1 MMKRIDPKYLG
12 VPNICF
18 SLTEKEDDREK
29 KYAKQRIKRGFD
41 DSETWCLA
49 STIARF
55 ILPRLKRFKDITIA
69 YPGEIETPRDWSN
82 IVEKMIVAFELVL
95 GDDASWMW
103 SEEEKKQ
110 FEEGM
115 DLFKKWY
122 LGLWW

>member
-1 MMKRIDPKYLG
+1 
-12 VPNICF
+12 
-18 SLTEKEDDREK
+18 
-29 KYAKQRIKRGFD
+29 
-41 DSETWCLA
+41 
-49 STIARF
+49 
-55 ILPRLKRFKDITIA
+55 
-69 YPGEIETPRDWSN
+69 
-82 IVEKMIVAFELVL
+82 MIVAFELVL

>member
-1 MMKRIDPKYLG
+1 MMKKIDPKYLG

-29 KYAKQRIKRGFD
+29 KYSKQRIERGFD

-49 STIARF
+49 STITRF

-69 YPGEIETPRDWSN
+69 YPGEIETPEDWNN

-95 GDDASWMW
+95 SDDASWMW